1 MERYT
6 QFRDK
11 ATGIS
16 PFLPVLQTNVIGVN
30 KRDDLLKTL
39 KLNVALSF
47 LIFIVKLV
55 FVIPILILCLI
66 TFGQVYYLNRCLLFV
81 MGLYSYELSIQNLR
95 SRTNINKNFYP
106 NKNEVFL
113 VNFTSPL
120 DLCVL
125 KLISNDDFVILIPN
139 LKGDLVEISSLE
151 FIQQSLKG
159 DVLNKIEKIDYNK
172 ITNKIIYIFPEGT
185 TSNGKAI
192 LPFLLTQDSLDNF
205 ISNFNPL
212 KIKTLGIKLYPSTLT
227 TPLNYSIQSYLYKLL
242 TLLSFEIKIRINSPN
257 ELDSKDSNLLKL
269 RNSFTN
275 NGKFKLIS
283 NELDFNKKQKFI
295 ESYVGRR

>member
-39 KLNVALSF
+39 KLDVALSF

-66 TFGQVYYLNRCLLFV
+66 TLGQVHYLNRCLLFV
-81 MGLYSYELSIQNLR
+81 MGLYSYELSIQNLK
-95 SRTNINKNFYP
+95 SRTNISKNFYP
-106 NKNEVFL
+106 SKNEVFL

-139 LKGDLVEISSLE
+139 SKGDLVEISYLE

-159 DVLNKIEKIDYNK
+159 DVLDKIEKIDYNK

-192 LPFLLTQDSLDNF
+192 LPFLLTQDSLNNF